1 VFTSIRRTRLGAIVA
16 TAALIL
22 GASAWF
28 SQAANAAAPAKSSSV
43 LGTPKKA
50 TLAPITIGIVGDGK
64 NDTLDDTDRLN
75 TAAAVVKYANAYRGG
90 LNGHVI
96 KIDQCV
102 THATPAGG
110 TQCGVQMVNDHVA
123 VVIVGASGVN
133 DQIFQGLG
141 SSHIPFF
148 IYAAASPDILQSAD
162 AYSVTNVIG
171 ALTAPIQIAKD
182 HNVTKMG
189 VVVIDEP
196 EAVTAAK
203 SAITP
208 FYAKAGISLD
218 VIPAPAST
226 ADLTPQI
233 QQGIANGDK
242 AFFDIA
248 VPRSL
253 IAIKQSGFTGPVV
266 VIAGIEKS
274 DAANVP
280 GGVKGFYVTT
290 GTTLKKSDPDVK
302 LMNAIMAKY
311 VPSIKVTP
319 LTASEY
325 SVALGFVDALKGAT
339 SAVDAPSV
347 HTALDTMKA
356 TKLPVGGGVT
366 FQCGAHTVSFLPAT
380 CSSQVLAATVAADG
394 TPNKFTIIDTAQFL
408 KLG

>member
-1 VFTSIRRTRLGAIVA
+1 LFTPIRRTRLGAVVVM
-16 TAALIL
+16 AALL
-22 GASAWF
+22 LVASAL
-28 SQAANAAAPAKSSSV
+28 SAAAATTVKSAASSSV

-50 TLAPITIGIVGDGK
+50 TGTAITIGIVGDGK

-102 THATPAGG
+102 THNSPSGG

-123 VVIVGASGVN
+123 AVIVGASGQN
-133 DQIFQGLG
+133 DSIFKGLG
-141 SSHIPFF
+141 ASHIPFF
-148 IYAAASPDILQSAD
+148 IYAAASPDILTSPD

-171 ALTAPIQIAKD
+171 ALTAPIAIAKAQ
-182 HNVTKMG
+182 NITKMA
-189 VVVIDEP
+189 VVVIDQP
-196 EAVTAAK
+196 EAITAAK

-208 FYAKAGISLD
+208 FFTKAGITLD

-226 ADLTPQI
+226 ADLSPQI
-233 QQGIANGDK
+233 QQAIANGDK
-242 AFFDIA
+242 AFLDIA

-253 IAIKQSGFTGPVV
+253 IAIKQSGFTGPTMVV
-266 VIAGIEKS
+266 AGIEKA

-280 GGVKGFYVTT
+280 GGVKGFYIQTN
-290 GTTLKKSDPDVK
+290 TTLKASDPDVK

-325 SVALGFVDALKGAT
+325 SVMLAFVDALKGAT
-339 SAVDAPSV
+339 TAVDAPTV

-356 TKLPVGGGVT
+356 TKLPVGGGIT
-366 FQCGAHTVSFLPAT
+366 FQCGVHQVSFLPAT
-380 CSSQVLAATVAADG
+380 CSSQTLTAQVSADG
-394 TPNKFTIIDTAQFL
+394 TPGKFTVVDTAQYL
-408 KLG
+408 KLS